1 MNKIAKLPDIN
12 QAAFKAAREKQGLS
26 TKDLA
31 GKACLSAHQIEQI
44 ENGGL
49 ASFYGV
55 QIKFTAAKK
64 VALILGLSES
74 EAFETVVTQA
84 IITEAPATENVA
96 AVVSAQAEV
105 AEIIEV
111 VESVEVV
118 KVAAAAEVAKEAE
131 GAKVAELPKVN
142 AKPHQE
148 NPGEREVKSSTAS
161 TVSPRKKRFLV
172 VGLIALAIFAIVN
185 LRPLF
190 FPDPVQ
196 EVIVVEEKIA
206 DPVLL
211 AEVPPAA
218 SPTVSAL
225 GAAPVAAPSAAPS
238 AALVVSTVAPPT
250 TQAASEAC
258 PSADVNMVS
267 YKPASARKSGD
278 MVYMQAKTKQIVC
291 VTDASGKSQLFTIE
305 PEKGASFYGKPPFKV
320 LTSGLALVDLYFQG
334 GKVRLDNAG
343 AKTILLEPVEFTP
356 QPAVAPVV
364 APVVTSSGPV
374 TSPTPI
380 LTSPLVPV
388 TPKSQ

>member
-31 GKACLSAHQIEQI
+31 GKACLSVHQIDQI

-74 EAFETVVTQA
+74 EAFETLVTQA

-105 AEIIEV
+105 AEITEV
-111 VESVEVV
+111 VEPVEVV

-185 LRPLF
+185 LCPLF

-196 EVIVVEEKIA
+196 EVILVEEKIA
-206 DPVLL
+206 DPVLS

-225 GAAPVAAPSAAPS
+225 GAAPVAAPS

>member
-31 GKACLSAHQIEQI
+31 GKACLSVHQIDQI

-74 EAFETVVTQA
+74 EAFETLVTQA

-105 AEIIEV
+105 AEITEV
-111 VESVEVV
+111 VEPVEVV
-118 KVAAAAEVAKEAE
+118 KVAAAAEVAEEAE
-131 GAKVAELPKVN
+131 EAKVAELPKVN
-142 AKPHQE
+142 AKPHWE
-148 NPGEREVKSSTAS
+148 NPGEVEVKSSTAS

-185 LRPLF
+185 LCPLF

-196 EVIVVEEKIA
+196 EVILVEEKIA
-206 DPVLL
+206 DPVLS

-225 GAAPVAAPSAAPS
+225 GAAPVAAPS